1 MWRSAKLGRWRHNPV
16 TDLDVTIEAGFAV
29 MNVVCSSGGAKPR
42 APGNPKSV
50 RGRGIRGTGHFIL
63 LIQAQV
69 ANALNG
75 SALIFPA
82 LEIFHIT
89 GFALLIGSITLVDLR
104 MLGIGLTRQEPAELN
119 QTLFPWTL
127 VGLVLIFF
135 TGPLMYSTDPDMYYL
150 NWSFLIKMIC
160 LAAALIFHFSIHRKS
175 VRQGGTSKAVAYV
188 SLTLWASVV
197 FGGIFIGFVN
207 QGLGIGGV

>member
-1 MWRSAKLGRWRHNPV
+1 M
-16 TDLDVTIEAGFAV
+16 
-29 MNVVCSSGGAKPR
+29 
-42 APGNPKSV
+42 
-50 RGRGIRGTGHFIL
+50 

-75 SALIFPA
+75 STLIFPA

-104 MLGIGLTRQEPAELN
+104 LLGIGLARHEPAQLN

-127 VGLVLIFF
+127 AGLVLIFF

-150 NWSFLIKMIC
+150 NWSFIIKMIC
-160 LAAALIFHFSIHRKS
+160 LASALIFHFSVHRKV
-175 VRQGGTSKAVAYV
+175 VRRPAPVGGAPGSTKAVAYM
-188 SLTLWASVV
+188 SLVLWASVV

-207 QGLGIGGV
+207 QGLSIGSL

>member
-1 MWRSAKLGRWRHNPV
+1 VARGPARPA
-16 TDLDVTIEAGFAV
+16 IQEYP
-29 MNVVCSSGGAKPR
+29 GAKHSRDR
-42 APGNPKSV
+42 AF
-50 RGRGIRGTGHFIL
+50 FIV

-104 MLGIGLTRQEPAELN
+104 MLGIGLTRHEPAELN

-127 VGLVLIFF
+127 AGLVLIFF

-150 NWSFLIKMIC
+150 NWSFLVKMMC

-175 VRQGGTSKAVAYV
+175 VRQGGASKAVAYT